1 MADAVDPVPP
11 IRARS
16 TRRFAIVWLL
26 TTAGLAA
33 LLPVFTFAFV
43 NRYDSGE
50 VAFVEGLYQR
60 KGAALRRAAERADA
74 IGKPRLAVVGGSGAL
89 FGVDAE
95 LIELKLGVPCVNLA
109 THAGLGGEYILDRA
123 RRELRRGDVVL
134 LCPEYELWT
143 TPDAGTLTDLEWA
156 YAATY
161 DKRFLLGLERPRLL
175 RIMYSVPPAD
185 YAAASAGWVRRLRG
199 KHRRARAVY
208 NAAWLGPAGD
218 LRAEPNPTTFGLN
231 PGYPFPD
238 LESAACVPHF
248 RRFAAWAKDGGVR
261 VLFTWPNMVRPD
273 VPVPPG
279 ADAAPARLAAL
290 LREMEFV
297 VLDAPPD
304 TVYPR
309 AWFTDT
315 AYHPD
320 GGCRRLRTEQ
330 LVRRL
335 RPHLGL
341 PPAPERPSGFYLVT
355 ARAPAPTAANAFAD
369 DPAVRVMYLTA
380 EPVDHPDAVAPPR
393 VAELARTGLP
403 VYSDDPVARRALQQL
418 RIHPRLPPG

>member
-1 MADAVDPVPP
+1 MPVTEHSSESSEAAGLADAADRVPP

-16 TRRFAIVWLL
+16 TRRFAVVWLL

-60 KGAALRRAAERADA
+60 KAAALRRAAERADA
-74 IGKPRLAVVGGSGAL
+74 TGKPRLAVVGGSGAL

-175 RIMYSVPPAD
+175 RMMYSVPPAD

-279 ADAAPARLAAL
+279 ADAAPAQLAAL
-290 LREMEFV
+290 LLE
-297 VLDAPPD
+297 L
-304 TVYPR
+304 
-309 AWFTDT
+309 
-315 AYHPD
+315 
-320 GGCRRLRTEQ
+320 RRT
-330 LVRRL
+330 
-335 RPHLGL
+335 
-341 PPAPERPSGFYLVT
+341 
-355 ARAPAPTAANAFAD
+355 
-369 DPAVRVMYLTA
+369 
-380 EPVDHPDAVAPPR
+380 
-393 VAELARTGLP
+393 
-403 VYSDDPVARRALQQL
+403 
-418 RIHPRLPPG
+418 